1 MPPSSTRL
9 ARICFWVAFAA
20 RSVLFVSA
28 PSAALNWV
36 KACEELGSGL
46 GLGVGVNPGAR
57 ARLFHTPY
65 NAPEHPSRFLEHSE
79 RVIKIQNTN

>member
-1 MPPSSTRL
+1 MAPRPHRCFEALTVPPSSTRL

-46 GLGVGVNPGAR
+46 GLGAVMFRLIPPPGGGEAGGGGWGWR
-57 ARLFHTPY
+57 WGG
-65 NAPEHPSRFLEHSE
+65 
-79 RVIKIQNTN
+79 